1 MREFASFW
9 FDGSEEFC
17 WRKFRERERGGGGL
31 FNERRFFSSL
41 NSRCTRF

>member
-17 WRKFRERERGGGGL
+17 WRKFRERGGGGGAV
-31 FNERRFFSSL
+31 
-41 NSRCTRF
+41 